1 LYSFTL
7 REIDG
12 FQDNKVQ
19 TGTKKVVKIIINR
32 EIPSIPMTTELFD
45 KTSQLIL
52 SKNWK
57 PETVGSKKNSKNME
71 ILKITRDQK
80 REKFLINLMFVFSVN
95 ERTNTPIS
103 GKRVKKDSIDYCKVL
118 SQTGGGFRAESS
130 CTLRKAQAWLNCAS
144 KRSSRVTYFSRL
156 L

>member
-1 LYSFTL
+1 MYSFTL

-103 GKRVKKDSIDYCKVL
+103 GKTVKKDSIYH
-118 SQTGGGFRAESS
+118 
-130 CTLRKAQAWLNCAS
+130 
-144 KRSSRVTYFSRL
+144 
-156 L
+156 